1 MIIIIMIAIKT
12 KSAAEFEFIIQR
24 SSLCKVVGKNSAE
37 LQSLGAVHLVHG
49 AIHLVCKINCEK
61 A

>member
-1 MIIIIMIAIKT
+1 MIAIKT